1 MLTITVLQYSICP
14 DDQIHCADDYET
26 VNIMSSVI
34 DDARRAVALA
44 MAVRE
49 MDGVVETWEEDG
61 EAMV

>member
-49 MDGVVETWEEDG
+49 MDGVVET
-61 EAMV
+61 